1 MGLPVVSGGSSAA
14 CRIAHGLADIV
25 EQISAGG
32 GEIEPYLRRYL
43 PEHVAEC
50 GDWSLLDA
58 VELVDRLDPLVVA
71 MEAWRAELGVRGQL
85 PDAVVVTG
93 VAHAELSAHADDSE
107 ARQLT
112 RALTSAR
119 MGIEN
124 PTLTSPQLAWARP
137 IRVTSDLTIASHTV
151 RVSGVAFGSLPGG
164 RVVLAS
170 GGSDQT
176 VRLWDPVTGQAVGD
190 PLVGHTSV
198 VTGVAFGTLP
208 GGRVVLASSSWD
220 ETVRLWDP
228 VTGQAVGDPLVGH
241 SSVVTGVAFGTLP
254 GGRVVL
260 ASSSSDQTVR
270 LWDPVTSLPAGDPFI
285 GHTGGVSG
293 VVFGTL
299 SDGRVVLASSSWDP
313 TVRLWDPATGQAVG
327 DPLNGHRNGVSG
339 VVFGTLSDGRVVLA
353 SSSWD
358 ATVRLWDPAVG
369 LPVGVPLT
377 GHTGSVTAVAFGTLS
392 DGRTVLASSSD
403 DRTVRLWRID
413 SLGKPA
419 LIRVLDLSPS
429 VPQALCLAGSLL
441 IVGCED
447 SLVALTPIEWSPER
461 GANDEY

>member
-1 MGLPVVSGGSSAA
+1 MLCLRRAPSRAGQCQNHFMGLPVVSGGSSAA

-170 GGSDQT
+170 GGSDQ
-176 VRLWDPVTGQAVGD
+176 
-190 PLVGHTSV
+190 
-198 VTGVAFGTLP
+198 
-208 GGRVVLASSSWD
+208 
-220 ETVRLWDP
+220 TVRLWDP

>member
-170 GGSDQT
+170 GGSDQ
-176 VRLWDPVTGQAVGD
+176 
-190 PLVGHTSV
+190 
-198 VTGVAFGTLP
+198 
-208 GGRVVLASSSWD
+208 
-220 ETVRLWDP
+220 TVRLWDP